1 MLIRLFLFLISGGG
15 CVLENSFLDLRL
27 HICALIRVANS
38 GGNANNGANDSEFYL
53 NLNNDSANSNSN
65 IRRQLFIKYIDTDIQ
80 TIVANNCAL
89 LNHKNPLEEVLT

>member
-1 MLIRLFLFLISGGG
+1 MIRLILILISGGG
-15 CVLENSFLDLRL
+15 CVLENKVFGFNILRL

-65 IRRQLFIKYIDTDIQ
+65 IRRQL
-80 TIVANNCAL
+80 CL
-89 LNHKNPLEEVLT
+89 LILY

>member
-1 MLIRLFLFLISGGG
+1 MVRLSLILVSGGG
-15 CVLENSFLDLRL
+15 CVLENNFMNLRL

-65 IRRQLFIKYIDTDIQ
+65 IRRQL
-80 TIVANNCAL
+80 CL
-89 LNHKNPLEEVLT
+89 